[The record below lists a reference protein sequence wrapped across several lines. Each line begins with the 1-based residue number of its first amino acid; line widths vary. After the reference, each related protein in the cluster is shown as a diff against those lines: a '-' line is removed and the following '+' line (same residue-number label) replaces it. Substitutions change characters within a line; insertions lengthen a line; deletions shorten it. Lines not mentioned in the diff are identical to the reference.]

1 MTSPRSLVLEPPM
14 TDAELEAFC
23 QLYDVKRVERT
34 REGVIEMNPPT
45 GSYTSDG
52 NSEVTA
58 QLRAWWKTHRRGRV
72 YDSNGG
78 FYLADGSMLS
88 PDASYVTAEKL
99 AGVTKEDRRGFPH
112 ICPDFVIKLF
122 SETDRMAKLKQKM
135 ERWIENGAQLGWLID
150 PYRREVHVYGPGGS
164 RLSSEGASVV
174 GEGPVAGFTLDL
186 SEVWSCY
193 EL

>member
-1 MTSPRSLVLEPPM
+1 M

-23 QLYDVKRVERT
+23 QLNDVKRVERT

-45 GSYTSDG
+45 GSYTSAS
-52 NSEVTA
+52 NSEITG
-58 QLRAWWKTHRRGRV
+58 QLRAWWKTHRRGQV

-88 PDASYVTAEKL
+88 PDASYLTAERL

-112 ICPDFVIKLF
+112 VCPNFVIELF
-122 SETDRMAKLKQKM
+122 SKTDRMAKLKQKM

-150 PYRREVHVYGPGGS
+150 PYRREVHVYTLGGS
-164 RLSSEGASVV
+164 RLSGQSGVV
-174 GEGPVAGFTLDL
+174 EGEGPVVGFALDL
-186 SEVWSCY
+186 LEVWSCY
-193 EL
+193 EG